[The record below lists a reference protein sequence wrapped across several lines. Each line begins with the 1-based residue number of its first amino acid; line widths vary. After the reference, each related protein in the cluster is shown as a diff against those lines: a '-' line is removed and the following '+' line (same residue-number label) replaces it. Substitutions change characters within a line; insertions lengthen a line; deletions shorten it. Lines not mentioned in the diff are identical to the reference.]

1 MKLVQNC
8 TQEIKENIVT
18 IIDFTIG
25 GMVTFSIIKEIMAI
39 HDLTDTIIIIIEIE
53 EIHITI
59 IIIVDTITNLSK
71 EHLIITDQGY
81 QIIEI
86 LAMMQLVSSRE
97 RVAQRNL

>member
-8 TQEIKENIVT
+8 TQEAKENIIT

-39 HDLTDTIIIIIEIE
+39 HDLTDTITIIIEIE

>member
-8 TQEIKENIVT
+8 TQEVKENIVT

>member
-1 MKLVQNC
+1 MKLVQKC
-8 TQEIKENIVT
+8 TQEVKENIVT

-53 EIHITI
+53 EIRITI
-59 IIIVDTITNLSK
+59 IIIDTITNLSK

-97 RVAQRNL
+97 KVAQRNL

>member
-8 TQEIKENIVT
+8 TQEAKENIVT

-39 HDLTDTIIIIIEIE
+39 HDLTDTIITIIEIE

-71 EHLIITDQGY
+71 EHLIITDQEY

>member
-8 TQEIKENIVT
+8 TQEVKENIVT
-18 IIDFTIG
+18 ITDFTIG

>member
-8 TQEIKENIVT
+8 TQEVKENIVT
-18 IIDFTIG
+18 IIDFIIG

>member
-8 TQEIKENIVT
+8 TQEVKENIVT

-39 HDLTDTIIIIIEIE
+39 HDLTDTIIITIEIE
-53 EIHITI
+53 EIRITI

>member
-8 TQEIKENIVT
+8 TQEVKENIVT

-53 EIHITI
+53 EIHIII

>member
-1 MKLVQNC
+1 MKLVQKC
-8 TQEIKENIVT
+8 TQEVKENIVT

-25 GMVTFSIIKEIMAI
+25 GMVIFSIIKEIMAI

-53 EIHITI
+53 EIRITI
-59 IIIVDTITNLSK
+59 IIIDTITNLSK

-97 RVAQRNL
+97 KVAQRNL

>member
-1 MKLVQNC
+1 MKPVQNC
-8 TQEIKENIVT
+8 TQEVKENIVT

-25 GMVTFSIIKEIMAI
+25 GKVTFSIIKEIMAI